1 LGIQGDEEMNIVE
14 IINKKKFNIELS
26 KEEIY
31 FAINGYTNKTIADYQ
46 MSSLLMAIFINSMT
60 DTELKYLTQAMI
72 ESGDVIDTTGLVN
85 TIDKHSTGGVGDKTS
100 IVLMPLLACLGFQ
113 IFKLSGRGLG
123 HTGGTVDKLESIDG
137 YNTELD
143 SEQVLEQV
151 KKINIALIGQSQ
163 NLVPAD
169 KMLYALRDVTGTVD
183 SIPLI
188 ASSIMSKK
196 IASGAKTIMLD
207 VKYGSG
213 AFMKNADEAKELA
226 AELIKIGKMFDRNV
240 VAFITNMNEPLG
252 HKIGNLLEVEE
263 AVQTLKGKGPEDL
276 TQLCIEI
283 AAKALTQAF
292 GQNHDE
298 AIKQVVEKLNNGEA
312 YQKFI
317 ELLDAQGSSEENLIK
332 SLSTIKDV
340 NVKEIMATRS
350 GYINKIDSLAIGNAA
365 VDLDAG
371 RLSKESKIDP
381 RTGLELIRKVGDKVE
396 VNEVICKVFYTAQD
410 INQISQK
417 VQNGIEITDTLE
429 NPKEL
434 INDIIY

>member
-1 LGIQGDEEMNIVE
+1 MNIVE
-14 IINKKKFNIELS
+14 IINKKKFNQELS

-31 FAINGYTNKTIADYQ
+31 FAIEGYTSRKIADYQ
-46 MSSLLMAIFINSMT
+46 MSSLLMAIFINSMS
-60 DTELKYLTQAMI
+60 DNELKYLTQAMI

-123 HTGGTVDKLESIDG
+123 HTGGTVDKLESIKG

-143 SEQVLEQV
+143 SKQVLEQV

-213 AFMKNADEAKELA
+213 AFMKDATQAKELA

-263 AVQTLKGKGPEDL
+263 AVETLQGKGPADL
-276 TQLCIEI
+276 TELCVEI
-283 AAKALTQAF
+283 AVKAMNQAF
-292 GQNHDE
+292 GTNHDE
-298 AIKQVVEKLNNGEA
+298 AIRLVNEKLNNGEA

-317 ELLDAQGSSEENLIK
+317 ELLDAQGSSKVNLLK
-332 SLSTIKDV
+332 SLESIKEV
-340 NVKEIMATRS
+340 NLVALRAEKA

-371 RLSKESKIDP
+371 RLTKESQIDP
-381 RTGLELIRKVGDKVE
+381 RTGLELIKKVGDKVE
-396 VNEVICKVFYTAQD
+396 VGDVIANIFYTSQN
-410 INQISQK
+410 IELISQK
-417 VQNGIEITDTLE
+417 VMSGIEIKDQLE
-429 NPKEL
+429 TEKEL
-434 INDIIY
+434 INAIIS

>member
-1 LGIQGDEEMNIVE
+1 MNIVE